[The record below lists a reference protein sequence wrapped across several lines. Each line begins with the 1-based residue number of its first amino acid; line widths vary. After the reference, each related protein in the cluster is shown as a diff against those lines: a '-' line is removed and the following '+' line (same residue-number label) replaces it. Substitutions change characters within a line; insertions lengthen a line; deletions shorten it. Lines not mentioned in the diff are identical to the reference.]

1 MKMMICSFLVLT
13 LTFVFVY
20 SQTSEDFKDFL
31 DSSVY
36 TGYNKKIFPKEKQ
49 TDKLTVYMKFYLIAI
64 TNFDEIAG
72 QLQLVGYIE
81 VSWTNDLIKDWTNVM
96 SEMLLPQDN
105 FWRPALVLSNSVES
119 LAELGD
125 SSYKIRI
132 NKDGT
137 HSWTVGVVSKTGCAV
152 DVSYYPFDTQSCQ
165 VKFTPWGYYD
175 NQVFLENTTDSIDK
189 THYQEN
195 VEWEVT
201 GTSVAQETFNSAA
214 FLSYS
219 LTIKRRPGY
228 FLVNMV
234 IPIIIL
240 GLLNGLVFLLPA
252 DSGERVGYA
261 VTAFLT
267 FAVFLTMVSENLPKA
282 SQPMSLLC
290 YFLTLML
297 VMSALSTVITIMTL
311 RVYHQ
316 DESTEIPKWLKHV
329 TSFLTCRKCKKWC
342 EKGEIEPPQ
351 RKPSDLTDEF
361 EDEGPVYKF
370 DYDLDDIQWK
380 TIGELLDW
388 FFFILFLI
396 GNLIV
401 SLFFLVPLATAA

>member
-1 MKMMICSFLVLT
+1 MT

-137 HSWTVGVVSKTGCAV
+137 HSWTVGVVSKTGCTV

-175 NQVFLENTTDSIDK
+175 NQVSSYHGNISI
-189 THYQEN
+189 
-195 VEWEVT
+195 
-201 GTSVAQETFNSAA
+201 
-214 FLSYS
+214 
-219 LTIKRRPGY
+219 I
-228 FLVNMV
+228 
-234 IPIIIL
+234 
-240 GLLNGLVFLLPA
+240 GLV
-252 DSGERVGYA
+252 
-261 VTAFLT
+261 T
-267 FAVFLTMVSENLPKA
+267 FAWIFR
-282 SQPMSLLC
+282 
-290 YFLTLML
+290 
-297 VMSALSTVITIMTL
+297 LS
-311 RVYHQ
+311 
-316 DESTEIPKWLKHV
+316 
-329 TSFLTCRKCKKWC
+329 
-342 EKGEIEPPQ
+342 G
-351 RKPSDLTDEF
+351 
-361 EDEGPVYKF
+361 
-370 DYDLDDIQWK
+370 
-380 TIGELLDW
+380 
-388 FFFILFLI
+388 
-396 GNLIV
+396 
-401 SLFFLVPLATAA
+401 